1 MKQTFTPPQE
11 GATMKTNDYSK
22 PYIDTIKRLN
32 LMDKDEWTIKEL
44 VGVLFNFLYIK
55 SDMSLPDLRPIFKD
69 KSIAMGLIPMPIPEL
84 FSLIGINHPP
94 LSDEPTIWV
103 KKGSDF
109 TLRLTKDSFSRY
121 TTSDALKL
129 DRKGVYTFLDQI
141 TEILTKDLQ
150 GDER

>member
-1 MKQTFTPPQE
+1 
-11 GATMKTNDYSK
+11 MKTNDYSK

-32 LMDKDEWTIKEL
+32 LMDKNEWTIKEL

-55 SDMSLPDLRPIFKD
+55 SDMSLPDLRPVFKD
-69 KSIAMGLIPMPIPEL
+69 KSISMGLIPMPIIDI

-109 TLRLTKDSFSRY
+109 TLRLTKDAFSRY
-121 TTSDALKL
+121 TPSDALKL

-141 TEILTKDLQ
+141 TEVLTKDLQ

>member
-1 MKQTFTPPQE
+1 MI
-11 GATMKTNDYSK
+11 TNDYSK
-22 PYIDTIKRLN
+22 PYIDTIKKLN

-69 KSIAMGLIPMPIPEL
+69 KSIAMGLIPMPISDI

-103 KKGSDF
+103 KKGKDY
-109 TLRLTKDSFSRY
+109 TIRLAKDSFSRY
-121 TTSDALKL
+121 DKSGFIKI

>member
-1 MKQTFTPPQE
+1 
-11 GATMKTNDYSK
+11 MKTNDYSK

-32 LMDKDEWTIKEL
+32 LMDKNEWTIREL

-69 KSIAMGLIPMPIPEL
+69 KSITMGIIPMPISDI

-103 KKGSDF
+103 KKGNDC

-121 TTSDALKL
+121 TTSDALKV

>member
-1 MKQTFTPPQE
+1 
-11 GATMKTNDYSK
+11 MKTNDYSK

-32 LMDKDEWTIKEL
+32 LMDKNEWTIKEL

-55 SDMSLPDLRPIFKD
+55 SDMSLPDLRPIFEGKV
-69 KSIAMGLIPMPIPEL
+69 IYMGLIPMPIIDI

-103 KKGSDF
+103 KKGIGY

-121 TTSDALKL
+121 TSSDALKV
-129 DRKGVYTFLDQI
+129 DRKGVCTFLDQI
-141 TEILTKDLQ
+141 TEVLSKDLQ

>member
-1 MKQTFTPPQE
+1 
-11 GATMKTNDYSK
+11 MKTNDYSK

-32 LMDKDEWTIKEL
+32 LMDKDEWNIKQF

-94 LSDEPTIWV
+94 LSDEPAVWV
-103 KKGSDF
+103 KKGNDF

-129 DRKGVYTFLDQI
+129 DRQGVYTFLDQI